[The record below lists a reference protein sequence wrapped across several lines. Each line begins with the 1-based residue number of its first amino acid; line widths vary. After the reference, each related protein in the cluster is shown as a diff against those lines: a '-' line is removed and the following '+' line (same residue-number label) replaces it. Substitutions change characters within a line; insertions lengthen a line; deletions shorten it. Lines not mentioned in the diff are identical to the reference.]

1 MRKMV
6 VLLVAVMMLVGT
18 FNVLAQ
24 TAEIDIFISMPE
36 YADPINELID
46 TYQEEVNNE
55 VEINYET
62 TQSDY
67 PTLLKVKLNSGDI
80 PDLFASTSGKE
91 IELYKEYS
99 YDLSGEPMMDTML
112 PSVKKA
118 MADADGNGVYGFAI
132 KGNYFGL
139 IYNKDLFAQ
148 AGIEKFPETISE
160 METAIEKLEAEGIT
174 PFTSGFSEWWVFKHL
189 FQHFLVAAEDD
200 VQALVRDFEN
210 GEASFSDYP
219 VLEENFFHFVD
230 LVVEHGDNKIL
241 ESSLNTEISQFATGQ
256 AAMIIGQG
264 PWVEDSLIQ
273 IDPKLNIGFIGYP
286 VSEDPAESQVIS
298 GADQAVRVS
307 SDSEDLEAVLDFVN
321 WWYTSDYGK
330 SWFTDVAGVVPPIN
344 AEIPDD
350 YYQIIQEGIKAA
362 EEKGSAPLA
371 IIYSTDSFHSAF
383 GEAMQSYVGGNAT
396 KAETIETIETKWQE
410 IDGSN

>member
-1 MRKMV
+1 MV

-160 METAIEKLEAEGIT
+160 METAIEKLEAEGIR

-273 IDPKLNIGFIGYP
+273 IDPELNIGFTGYP

-344 AEIPDD
+344 AEIPND

>member
-6 VLLVAVMMLVGT
+6 VLLVAVMMLVGS

-24 TAEIDIFISMPE
+24 SEEINIFISMPE
-36 YADPINELID
+36 YADAINELID
-46 TYQEEVNNE
+46 TYQEEVKNE

-80 PDLFASTSGKE
+80 PDLFSSTSGKE

-210 GEASFSDYP
+210 GKASFSDYP
-219 VLEENFFHFVD
+219 VLEDNFFNFVD

-241 ESSLNTEISQFATGQ
+241 ESSLNTEISQFSTGQ
-256 AAMIIGQG
+256 AAMVIGQG

-273 IDPKLNIGFIGYP
+273 IDPGLNIGFTGYP
-286 VSEDPAESQVIS
+286 VSEDPAESRVIS

>member
-1 MRKMV
+1 MLQKHP
-6 VLLVAVMMLVGT
+6 VL
-18 FNVLAQ
+18 N
-24 TAEIDIFISMPE
+24 
-36 YADPINELID
+36 
-46 TYQEEVNNE
+46 
-55 VEINYET
+55 
-62 TQSDY
+62 
-67 PTLLKVKLNSGDI
+67 
-80 PDLFASTSGKE
+80 
-91 IELYKEYS
+91 
-99 YDLSGEPMMDTML
+99 
-112 PSVKKA
+112 
-118 MADADGNGVYGFAI
+118 
-132 KGNYFGL
+132 
-139 IYNKDLFAQ
+139 
-148 AGIEKFPETISE
+148 
-160 METAIEKLEAEGIT
+160 
-174 PFTSGFSEWWVFKHL
+174 
-189 FQHFLVAAEDD
+189 

-241 ESSLNTEISQFATGQ
+241 ESSLNTEISQFSTGQ
-256 AAMIIGQG
+256 AAMVIGQG
-264 PWVEDSLIQ
+264 PWIEDSLIQ
-273 IDPKLNIGFIGYP
+273 IDPSLNIGFTGYP
-286 VSEDPAESQVIS
+286 VSEDPAESKVIS

-362 EEKGSAPLA
+362 AEKGSAPLA

>member
-219 VLEENFFHFVD
+219 VLEDNFFHFVD

-256 AAMIIGQG
+256 AAMVIGQG
-264 PWVEDSLIQ
+264 PWIEDSLIQ
-273 IDPKLNIGFIGYP
+273 IDPELNIGFTGYP

-307 SDSEDLEAVLDFVN
+307 SDSEDLDAVLDFVN

-330 SWFTDVAGVVPPIN
+330 SWFTDVAGVVPPIEV
-344 AEIPDD
+344 EIPED
-350 YYQIIQEGIKAA
+350 YYQIIQEGIKAS

-383 GEAMQSYVGGNAT
+383 GEAMQTYVGGNAT

>member
-160 METAIEKLEAEGIT
+160 METAIEKLEAEGIR

-273 IDPKLNIGFIGYP
+273 IDPELNIGFTGYP

-344 AEIPDD
+344 AEIPND